1 MKTRTYDQKMAE
13 KAFQCVNGN
22 ERGKG
27 KKYCSFALSFP
38 SLVHSCGLAQAVSFA
53 EAKKMTDYLKDL
65 NEVLTVSL
73 EEGSTVDYLLSESRE
88 AQVVDYMRL
97 TRRAISAASWIKR
110 YVHAFEEEAA
120 SDDTSL
126 S

>member
-13 KAFQCVNGN
+13 LAFQRVNGN
-22 ERGKG
+22 ERGKDE
-27 KKYCSFALSFP
+27 KYCSFALAFP

-53 EAKKMTDYLKDL
+53 EAKDMDKYLNDL
-65 NEVLTVSL
+65 NEVLKAIVT
-73 EEGSTVDYLLSESRE
+73 EGATVDLSRESRE

-110 YVHAFEEEAA
+110 YVQALEKEGA
-120 SDDTSL
+120 
-126 S
+126 